1 MRQIAMLLAGTL
13 ALASCGD
20 AEPVDEIEPTPVPSE
35 SLPADVVDER
45 LSPPDAGAAPGG
57 NDALAEGQWYAKTER
72 GVQMA
77 MFGPPDSEVLFSVR
91 CEGNE
96 LAFGLGVGRASGPAT
111 IEIAAGGETR
121 RIAATAQ
128 QDPIPHASGRIPADD
143 PFAAVLAEATG
154 PIAVTIDGDPALR
167 VPAHE
172 SMRQVVADC
181 PG

>member
-13 ALASCGD
+13 TLASCGD

-77 MFGPPDSEVLFSVR
+77 MFGPPRSEALFSVR
-91 CEGNE
+91 CEDSE
-96 LAFGLGVGRASGPAT
+96 LVFSRGVPAEGDAVT
-111 IEIAAGGETR
+111 MDLAVGDETR
-121 RIAATAQ
+121 TIAATAQ
-128 QDPIPHASGRIPADD
+128 QDPLPRVTGSLLAKDPFTETLASLSQPIAVRVGDGPTLRIPAHEHLREV
-143 PFAAVLAEATG
+143 AANCG
-154 PIAVTIDGDPALR
+154 N
-167 VPAHE
+167 
-172 SMRQVVADC
+172 
-181 PG
+181 